1 MTSTTLPFSSLAEE
15 NKYLKEQNQQ
25 LEALVEGLQT
35 TIRNQQHQLEG
46 LIKRVYGKSSEKLDP
61 NQLLMQASGQQAKK
75 NF

>member
-1 MTSTTLPFSSLAEE
+1 METRTQE
-15 NKYLKEQNQQ
+15 

-61 NQLLMQASGQQAKK
+61 NQVLESGMHARHV
-75 NF
+75 